1 MEYVDVLL
9 IHPPYHR
16 RAGSGI
22 IPPIGL
28 AYIASSLETQGFS
41 VAIIDCALD
50 CGSQSPAGLKK
61 FQQYLNEKLENITPL
76 KCIGV
81 GPTTT
86 PALKSIYVLAKALK
100 KYYPETPI
108 VYGGPFASMPSQT
121 PIFFDLLEATA
132 LIRGEG
138 EDVFPLLVN
147 ALHKGNIGTPIQ
159 GVSWHKDELATV
171 AIVKDI
177 NQIPFPARHLL
188 ENHRYQPSLRRN
200 VFDGPMTPIY
210 WSRGCPYQ
218 CNFCVSP
225 LLRGNRVTR
234 RSYDNLFAE
243 MRECVEHFRITGFIF
258 YDDCLFINSRNLNQD
273 VQKFCDYLIEKVGQV
288 KWQMELRCDAVAAL
302 NPKSLWALYKA
313 GCRQINMGIEKASNH
328 NLKNLN
334 KQLTTESI
342 VTACEQVKTVVPDMR
357 LAGTFILGGP
367 NETEFD
373 IEATI
378 SFAKSLPLDF
388 AHFYPLEIYPDTP
401 FFTQVSNQGQQPTA
415 WAYRM
420 LENEDN
426 YWGEILYE
434 TQELPSWRLLELT
447 HRAYDEFYNRTEWF
461 ECFAKTTSLDVRST
475 GKAVVERWCKD
486 RFHLSLDEA
495 ESITLQ
501 QHQIQAGVT
510 GELSCST

>member
-28 AYIASSLETQGFS
+28 AYIASSLETKGFS
-41 VAIIDCALD
+41 VAVIDCALD
-50 CGSQSPAGLKK
+50 CGSQSPAGLKR
-61 FQQYLNEKLENITPL
+61 FQEYLNEKLESITPL

-100 KYYPETPI
+100 KHYPETPI

-138 EDVFPLLVN
+138 EDVFPLLVD
-147 ALHKGNIGTPIQ
+147 ALHSGNIGTPIQ
-159 GVSWHKDELATV
+159 GVSWYKDEPTSIAL
-171 AIVKDI
+171 VKDI
-177 NQIPFPARHLL
+177 NKIPFPARHLL

-200 VFDGPMTPIY
+200 VFDGPITPIY
-210 WSRGCPYQ
+210 WSRGCPYH
-218 CNFCVSP
+218 CSFCVSP
-225 LLRGNRVTR
+225 LLRGNRVAR

-243 MRECVEHFRITGFIF
+243 MRECVEHFGITGFIF
-258 YDDCLFINSRNLNQD
+258 YDDCLFVNSINLNQE
-273 VQKFCDYLIEKVGQV
+273 VQNFCSSLRGKIGHI
-288 KWQMELRCDAVAAL
+288 KWEMELRCDAVAAL
-302 NPKSLWALYKA
+302 DSQSIRALYQA
-313 GCRQINMGIEKASNH
+313 GCRQINMGIEKASNR
-328 NLKNLN
+328 NLKSMN
-334 KQLTTESI
+334 KQLTTEKIVAACANVKSI
-342 VTACEQVKTVVPDMR
+342 VPDMR

-367 NETEFD
+367 NETEAD

-378 SFAKSLPLDF
+378 SFAKSLHLDF

-401 FFTQVSNQGQQPTA
+401 FFAQISNHGQQPTE

-420 LENEDN
+420 LENDEN
-426 YWGEILYE
+426 YWGEMLYE
-434 TQELPSWRLLELT
+434 TKELPSWRLLELT
-447 HRAYDEFYNRTEWF
+447 HRAYDEFYNRSEWF
-461 ECFAKTTSLDVRST
+461 ESFAATTSLEVRST

-495 ESITLQ
+495 ESIILQ
-501 QHQIQAGVT
+501 QHQMHAG
-510 GELSCST
+510 